1 MHVIISLDVS
11 SFIHVD
17 DAFKRLAVGDGSD
30 ESEYTEHAVL
40 FVCFYGCDLAGLNI
54 FNLHPLQDVV
64 SADFFHNRIPH
75 EVKLRILECFLLDGF
90 CCTKF
95 ISSVDD
101 RYFSCELGQIHSLFY
116 CGVSAAD
123 YIYFKV
129 LKEVGI
135 TGSAVG
141 NTLAHKF
148 CFALASDRSCVSAG
162 SDDHVLCL
170 ILGFFGVKALLNVLP
185 FAIVALFAGLMLGAF
200 PAVKD
205 QIKGEKLTLSRGILF
220 AAGLCLPVALSAV
233 SVFAS
238 PGPRSLEDLQF
249 WHYIVFLMLGYLIA
263 VTQLVPGLSAT
274 ALLMM
279 VGYFT
284 PLMNSVS
291 ITFWQSN
298 PQVLLVYLCLAAGL
312 VAGLLTVSKLLSS
325 LIARCRAAVFYTVI
339 GLSLGSIITMF
350 FNPEIIEVYRGWTAG
365 ASMWTDIGLGI
376 CLFII
381 GTVIAY
387 LFVRYERKHAA
398 NSPTDGK

>member
-1 MHVIISLDVS
+1 MEDKKLPERQTDTPPNAAQNDHSDKEPSLRYENRKEVAKGGLLGAFIGLAIIV
-11 SFIHVD
+11 
-17 DAFKRLAVGDGSD
+17 
-30 ESEYTEHAVL
+30 
-40 FVCFYGCDLAGLNI
+40 
-54 FNLHPLQDVV
+54 P
-64 SADFFHNRIPH
+64 
-75 EVKLRILECFLLDGF
+75 
-90 CCTKF
+90 
-95 ISSVDD
+95 
-101 RYFSCELGQIHSLFY
+101 
-116 CGVSAAD
+116 GVS
-123 YIYFKV
+123 
-129 LKEVGI
+129 
-135 TGSAVG
+135 GSAVAIIFRMYEKLLYALG
-141 NTLAHKF
+141 NLFKKF
-148 CFALASDRSCVSAG
+148 KKCALFLTPVVVGAVIG
-162 SDDHVLCL
+162 L

-205 QIKGEKLTLSRGILF
+205 QIKGEKLTLSRAILF

-312 VAGLLTVSKLLSS
+312 VAGLLTVSKLLSF